1 MAQSNSS
8 TLHVAIIMDGNG
20 RWANA
25 RGMSRSAGHRA
36 GAEAV
41 RRVVRAAAELELSH
55 LTLFALSSANL
66 QRPHAELDAIFEL
79 LREFLA
85 REMDECARESI
96 RLTVVGRRDRL
107 PDGLVAAI
115 GQAEE
120 RTARG
125 TRLCLR
131 LAIDYSARE
140 AIVRAAR
147 RFHVE
152 SARNGAREGFGQL
165 LAWEHGSDVEVPDVD
180 LLIRTGGEQR
190 LSDFLLWECAWA
202 ELLFTSKAWPEF
214 DGAALRWALRTYRE
228 RERRF
233 GGLPAQ
239 DSHTPTREQRRR
251 A

>member
-1 MAQSNSS
+1 M
-8 TLHVAIIMDGNG
+8 
-20 RWANA
+20 
-25 RGMSRSAGHRA
+25 
-36 GAEAV
+36 
-41 RRVVRAAAELELSH
+41 RRVVHAAAEAHVSH
-55 LTLFALSSANL
+55 LTLFALSSANW
-66 QRPHAELDAIFEL
+66 QRPQAELDAIFEL
-79 LREFLA
+79 LREFLT
-85 REMDECARESI
+85 RETDECVRESI

-107 PDGLVAAI
+107 PDALVAAI
-115 GQAEE
+115 ADAEE
-120 RTARG
+120 RTASG
-125 TRLCLR
+125 TRLVLR

-152 SARNGAREGFGQL
+152 TARNGAREGFGQL
-165 LAWEHGSDVEVPDVD
+165 LGWEHGSGLEVPDVD

-202 ELLFTSKAWPEF
+202 ELLFTPKAWPEF

-233 GGLPAQ
+233 GGLPAHPNGH
-239 DSHTPTREQRRR
+239 DAHARRDDGARRRR